1 MSQTQLF
8 ALTYK
13 AIFSMN
19 YEIKSMRIPD
29 DDSYSYGTSSD
40 GQSIL
45 EVDFEAC
52 KALLRKEI
60 CSASAGLFMCKNIG
74 APSPT
79 WFVRF

>member
-40 GQSIL
+40 GSIKFSKWN
-45 EVDFEAC
+45 FEAC
-52 KALLRKEI
+52 KALLKKRYIPVKKEKLCFGRAFFLYSKKI
-60 CSASAGLFMCKNIG
+60 Y
-74 APSPT
+74 
-79 WFVRF
+79 

>member
-45 EVDFEAC
+45 EVDLKPAKHFSGKRYITSKKE
-52 KALLRKEI
+52 KAL
-60 CSASAGLFMCKNIG
+60 
-74 APSPT
+74 
-79 WFVRF
+79 

>member
-1 MSQTQLF
+1 
-8 ALTYK
+8 
-13 AIFSMN
+13 MN

-52 KALLRKEI
+52 KALLRKDI
-60 CSASAGLFMCKNIG
+60 YNQ
-74 APSPT
+74 
-79 WFVRF
+79 